1 MNSEVAKSMFGSG
14 YEEEIQKYVN
24 YVFEQ
29 YDDDHSGA
37 LDKEGK
43 FRKKV
48 SIHFF
53 S

>member
-1 MNSEVAKSMFGSG
+1 MILVWLYVMISYFIPAL
-14 YEEEIQKYVN
+14 YVN